1 MILWWGSELLMK
13 VSQAAIGGKT
23 KIGGA
28 IVDLSATAAT
38 AAVETTADAETTA
51 VAKTTGKKEAMI
63 EAVKLGQVRPGL
75 NVMDDG
81 IETEKLDLNREPTK
95 TVMKPKTVLAL
106 RS

>member
-1 MILWWGSELLMK
+1 MK
-13 VSQAAIGGKT
+13 VSQDAIGGKT

-28 IVDLSATAAT
+28 IVNLSATAAT

-75 NVMDDG
+75 NVMDG